1 MPLSSKGDQGE
12 NVCGS
17 TIGLGEATAT
27 RWVFQVELVHFLSHQ
42 TIPLNEK
49 IGGISSKW
57 LVCIFFSELSV
68 AVVVILM
75 AESNIFSAVGVSSTT
90 TTVPLLPCA
99 LLLGLHLHVLVF
111 SCVTAC

>member
-68 AVVVILM
+68 AVVVTLM
-75 AESNIFSAVGVSSTT
+75 AAMGRIQLHYFLAGVELIFFIISLYGAM
-90 TTVPLLPCA
+90 
-99 LLLGLHLHVLVF
+99 F
-111 SCVTAC
+111 